1 MVGFGV
7 VWRGGVSWGLVWRGR
22 VWSGLVWPGLV
33 WRGGAGFG
41 VVGLGVVGWSVAGR
55 DGAERTMWYLKQLKL
70 FLCPSDH
77 LVDCFVVRKFV
88 FVLSIVTTKK
98 SEPSSKKQIKQVC
111 LVVAI
116 RDANKQ

>member
-1 MVGFGV
+1 MGLGVAGRGVVGFGV
-7 VWRGGVSWGLVWRGR
+7 AGRGR
-22 VWSGLVWPGLV
+22 VWC
-33 WRGGAGFG
+33 GGAWCGG
-41 VVGLGVVGWSVAGR
+41 VECGGAGR